1 MTLLKSPSAA
11 DRRAAELWRANRDA
25 LASTQP
31 DLELGDDAP
40 PEMEWLFGRDG
51 SLTARDPLGQ
61 WWAGCSL
68 PRRAGAAMLRK
79 LDVRG
84 VTACLLAPTYAGQVT
99 AALAKLQP
107 QQAVIVIQPDLAEA
121 RLILCCADF
130 ADDLRL
136 HRLWLTVGPD
146 WPAQLRQVFADQPGL
161 PTPSQFIRLPI
172 AVDDVVTPIIRTAE
186 AIFNEVNA
194 ARTQQLNH
202 LALRGGERLLVV
214 AGSRFRLWDDAGDAL
229 VRALGSETNVATL
242 DPDDPA
248 QSSSLALALAAQD
261 CRALI
266 IPDRFRADLPPVLP
280 RDVRVVTWL
289 THPRLPAYNPDHPN
303 DALLLADEN
312 WTALAKSAG
321 WPASSLAV
329 AHWPSLE
336 LPTSAEPSL
345 GLICDTAPLDTPTQ
359 ELELSSHHV
368 LWEMIRA
375 DVLADPFALR
385 DDVVSFIDRRRAKL
399 GISDEGFNR
408 DLFIARLVVPAYQQ
422 AIATRLL
429 QADLPL
435 RIYGRGWDALSPQ
448 FAAIHQGPI
457 HTRDQFLCAAG
468 SATALV
474 YPCPLRQRHAI
485 HALGRPVIGPASREP
500 ELLNDVKR
508 AMASRHDRRP
518 QNCSLS
524 IADAV
529 RALPRRD

>member
-1 MTLLKSPSAA
+1 MLKSPTAA
-11 DRRAAELWRANRDA
+11 DRRAAECWRANRDA
-25 LASTQP
+25 IASTQP
-31 DLELGDDAP
+31 NLELGEEAA
-40 PEMEWLFGRDG
+40 PEMEWLFARDG
-51 SLTARDPLGQ
+51 SLSARDPLGQ

-84 VTACLLAPTYAGQVT
+84 VTACLLAPTHAGQVT

-107 QQAVIVIQPDLAEA
+107 QQAVIAIQPDLAEA

-130 ADDLRL
+130 ADDLRR
-136 HRLWLTVGPD
+136 HRLWLAVGPD
-146 WPAQLRQVFADQPGL
+146 WSAQLRQVFADQPGL

-172 AVDDVVTPIIRTAE
+172 AVDDVVTPIIRAAE

-194 ARTQQLNH
+194 ARTQQLSH
-202 LALRGGERLLVV
+202 LAPRGGDRLLVV

-229 VRALGSETNVATL
+229 VRALSPDANVATL
-242 DPDDPA
+242 NPDDPA
-248 QSSSLALALAAQD
+248 QSSSLALALAVQD
-261 CRALI
+261 CRAVV

-280 RDVRVVTWL
+280 REVRVVTWL
-289 THPRLPAYNPDHPN
+289 TQPRLPAYNPDHAN

-321 WPASSLAV
+321 WPASSLAI

-336 LPTSAEPSL
+336 LPAPAEPTVA
-345 GLICDTAPLDTPTQ
+345 LICDTAPLDTPTR

-429 QADLPL
+429 RADLPL
-435 RIYGRGWDALSPQ
+435 QIYGRGWDGLSPQ
-448 FAAIHQGPI
+448 FAAAHQGPI
-457 HTRDQFLCAAG
+457 QTRDQFLRAAG
-468 SATALV
+468 SATALI
-474 YPCPLRQRHAI
+474 YPFPLRQRHAI
-485 HALGRPVIGPASREP
+485 HALGRPIVGPASRES
-500 ELLNDVKR
+500 ELLNEAR
-508 AMASRHDRRP
+508 RTLAMREE
-518 QNCSLS
+518 
-524 IADAV
+524 
-529 RALPRRD
+529 RRDKDSSPSISTSLTALLSRSC